1 MKKLILLF
9 TFTLLFSCTSEPET
23 VTVDR
28 LYQIEIPGD
37 MISTVLNE
45 EASLQYANVFSEKYL
60 MVIHENKSEWIDLVG
75 QENYF
80 MQYVNLLTEDL
91 ETSYGESGY
100 ISNIYLDNSEPAKLF
115 EISGV
120 FDGIDID
127 WNVIYF
133 EGENNLYQI
142 FYWTLAGRDSNMNEL
157 RSAAETFRE
166 L

>member
-1 MKKLILLF
+1 MEQRNF
-9 TFTLLFSCTSEPET
+9 
-23 VTVDR
+23 R
-28 LYQIEIPGD
+28 
-37 MISTVLNE
+37 
-45 EASLQYANVFSEKYL
+45 
-60 MVIHENKSEWIDLVG
+60 
-75 QENYF
+75 
-80 MQYVNLLTEDL
+80 
-91 ETSYGESGY
+91 SGY